1 MIYTKLTKK
10 ALSLA
15 YKLHGKDFDEY
26 NLPVIFNVFVVADK
40 IDEEYGVCAAL
51 LYQAVED
58 KKISL
63 NNLKKDFPFEVTDTI
78 FILLTDDALAYP
90 DYIRR
95 IKTNSTATKIKIYE
109 IEENIKK
116 LKLEPKENKTK
127 LERFKF
133 ALNILKK

>member
-1 MIYTKLTKK
+1 MIYTKLTKE
-10 ALSLA
+10 ALSFA
-15 YKLHGKDFDEY
+15 YKLHARDFDEY

-40 IDEEYGVCAAL
+40 IDEEFGTCAAL
-51 LYQAVED
+51 LYQAVEN

-95 IKTNSTATKIKIYE
+95 IKSNSIATKIKITE
-109 IEENIKK
+109 IEENIKR
-116 LKLEPKENKTK
+116 LKLEPKESKSK
-127 LERFKF
+127 LERFMF